1 MINTLLG
8 VYESQTQKD
17 VLEAEM
23 AGEMQNAREAM
34 RQIYMDW
41 RADSINPYDDSLLI
55 YNQELNTPEADW
67 NSVAYQVTQGNM
79 GAAQTIKNAI
89 PSKFELGDWANNNY
103 DALNAYYEVW
113 MNLIQNDAVPA
124 PSESQKVALEQLAT
138 QEELKGG
145 RMAKN
150 YLMWINDETYWP
162 VLPEAPAGKKDYKDP
177 RTPRVEVALKV
188 MEMYPVPANSYVTL
202 KMHHIDGEVPV
213 HIQVINT
220 TGQVMLTHRDQMQN
234 GAVINL
240 MTQNLATGSYFVLIY
255 QNEVVIEKQ
264 ALEVIH

>member
-1 MINTLLG
+1 LG

-41 RADSINPYDDSLLI
+41 RADSIDPYDDSLLI
-55 YNQELNTPEADW
+55 YNQELHTPEADW
-67 NSVAYQVTQGNM
+67 NSVAYQVTKGNLE
-79 GAAQTIKNAI
+79 AAQTIKNVI
-89 PSKFELGDWANNNY
+89 PSKFELGDWATDNY
-103 DALNAYYEVW
+103 NALNTYYDVW
-113 MNLIQNDAVPA
+113 INLIQNDAVPT
-124 PSESQKVALEQLAT
+124 PSQSQKATLEQLAT
-138 QEELKGG
+138 KKELKGG
-145 RMAKN
+145 RMAQN
-150 YLMWINDETYWP
+150 YLMWLNEETYWP
-162 VLPEAPAGKKDYKDP
+162 ILPEAPAGKRDFKDP
-177 RTPRVEVALKV
+177 RAPRVEVSQKV

-202 KMHHIDGEVPV
+202 KMHHIDSEIPV

-220 TGQVMLTHRDQMQN
+220 NGQVMLTHHDQMEN

-240 MTQNLATGSYFVLIY
+240 MTQNLAPGSYFVLIY